1 MVATRQY
8 LFVVGLLAVAA
19 AIVSVRVPAIL
30 PGGASG
36 LTYETADVTR
46 GPIRKAVSTS
56 GQVRALITVSVGSQ
70 LSGQVS
76 QLKADFN
83 SEVKAGDELAVIDD
97 KSFRARVAQ
106 SAADLAAARAMLTHQ
121 ASGLAKAEAIQRNA
135 ERLLSRQRALANKG
149 ITATATLDN
158 ALRDFEVAEADVA
171 IARAQLEN
179 AKANIAQREAQLAQ
193 AQVDLERT
201 RIRSPIDGTVV
212 ARTIDIGQTVA
223 ASLQAPELFK
233 IAQDLRRI
241 RIEAQVGEADVGS
254 VAPGNA
260 VEFRVDAYPDRRFRG
275 RVAQVRLG
283 GIELNNVVTYAVI
296 IEADND
302 DRALLPGMTADA
314 KIEAAYV
321 NSALR
326 VPNDALRYR
335 PRGDAA
341 KALARTQA
349 GERLNREYERVKRTL
364 KLSPEQ
370 VRTVSNSMNAAVSRQ
385 LNKIESGSA
394 IASVSEIRMLDGEP
408 EWRALQRLV
417 QVIASLAT
425 DAQRPAFDA
434 WKEQLETT
442 SGRGSRRNV
451 TVWVL
456 GASDSLESRQI
467 DLGIADDHFS
477 EVVSGNLKEGD
488 KLVTRSRE
496 SAGR

>member
-1 MVATRQY
+1 
-8 LFVVGLLAVAA
+8 
-19 AIVSVRVPAIL
+19 
-30 PGGASG
+30 
-36 LTYETADVTR
+36 
-46 GPIRKAVSTS
+46 
-56 GQVRALITVSVGSQ
+56 VRALITVSVGSQ
-70 LSGQVS
+70 LSGQIS
-76 QLKADFN
+76 ELKADFN
-83 SEVKAGDELAVIDD
+83 SEVKAGDELVVIDD

-106 SAADLAAARAMLTHQ
+106 GTADLAAARATLAHQ
-121 ASGLAKAEAIQRNA
+121 AAGLAKAEAIRRNA
-135 ERLLSRQRALANKG
+135 ERLLSRQQALANKG
-149 ITATATLDN
+149 IAAAATLDN
-158 ALRDFEVAEADVA
+158 ALRDFEVAQADVA
-171 IARAQLEN
+171 VARAQVEN
-179 AKANIAQREAQLAQ
+179 AKANIAQREAQLAH

-212 ARTIDIGQTVA
+212 ARTIDVGQTVA

-275 RVAQVRLG
+275 KVAQVRLG

-314 KIEAAYV
+314 KIEAAYEG
-321 NSALR
+321 SALR

-341 KALARTQA
+341 KALARAQA
-349 GERLNREYERVKRTL
+349 GERLNREFERVKRTL
-364 KLSPEQ
+364 NLSPEQ
-370 VRTVSNSMNAAVSRQ
+370 MSRISDAMNASVSWQQNR
-385 LNKIESGSA
+385 IESGSA
-394 IASVSEIRMLDGEP
+394 IASVSEVRMLDGEP

-417 QVIASLAT
+417 QVIASVAT
-425 DAQRPAFDA
+425 DTQRPAFDA
-434 WKEQLETT
+434 WKEQLETA

-456 GASDSLESRQI
+456 DASNRLESRQI
-467 DLGIADDHFS
+467 DIGIADDHFS
-477 EVVSGNLKEGD
+477 EVVSGNLKEGN

-496 SAGR
+496 GADK